1 MAGVGN
7 NAERRVGEPFPLQEL
22 CVMIEGQVRDSIPGK
37 ELVKTVLQRLRDPA
51 QKIGYLSPNR
61 FEEEQR
67 RMPVKWAA

>member
-1 MAGVGN
+1 
-7 NAERRVGEPFPLQEL
+7 
-22 CVMIEGQVRDSIPGK
+22 MIEGQVRDSIPGK